1 MPKVSVI
8 VPVYNIENY
17 LRECL
22 DSLINQTLKDIEII
36 CVDDGSPDACGD
48 ILDYYAAKDKRLR
61 VIHKENGGVTLARK
75 CGIKIATGEFITC
88 VDSDDWIEPDMIEKL
103 YLKVVKHSADICIC
117 GHFEET
123 GDSTKK
129 VFHGFDSGV
138 YDKNRLLNDV
148 YPRMIVK
155 EEFFEWGIFPSLWAK
170 LFKREFV
177 EKYYL
182 NLDER
187 IMLGEDAASVY
198 PSLLNANSICII
210 DECLYHYRQYPTSTI
225 KKTVNPKMK
234 EQFCV
239 LYNSVNDVLK
249 KDSYIYDLTEQW
261 RDFVLFL
268 MYPRAYQFCDD
279 IAKLDYIFPFKNVKK
294 GSQII
299 IYGMGTFGQQLYFAL
314 QKLNVCDIVACA
326 DRNYVELAKQGIQV
340 VAPEKIE
347 NYEYDA
353 IVIAC
358 TYAKTTESIY
368 NDLIKKYP
376 VDKIHKVDLELLK
389 SKEILKMFGLL

>member
-1 MPKVSVI
+1 MPKVSIV
-8 VPVYNIENY
+8 VPVYNVEKY
-17 LRECL
+17 LEECL
-22 DSLINQTLKDIEII
+22 NSLINQTFKDIEII
-36 CVDDGSPDACGD
+36 CIDDGSPDNCGA
-48 ILDYYAAKDKRLR
+48 ILDNYATKDKR
-61 VIHKENGGVTLARK
+61 VKVVHKENGGLVSARK
-75 CGIKIATGEFITC
+75 IGINMVQGDYIVH
-88 VDSDDWIEPDMIEKL
+88 VDSDDWVEPDTIEKL
-103 YLKVVKHSADICIC
+103 YNHAIQNNVDICMC
-117 GHFEET
+117 GHFEEI
-123 GDSTKK
+123 GNATKK
-129 VFHGFDSGV
+129 VYQGIEPGV
-138 YDKNRLLNDV
+138 YNKDSLVKDI
-148 YPRMIVK
+148 YPRMIVNG
-155 EEFFEWGIFPSLWAK
+155 EFFEWGIFPSLWAK
-170 LFKREFV
+170 LFKREFA

-198 PSLLNANSICII
+198 PSLLNANSVCIMN
-210 DECLYHYRQYPTSTI
+210 ECLYHYRQYPTSTI

-294 GSQII
+294 GSKIV

-314 QKLNVCDIVACA
+314 QKSGACDVVACV
-326 DRNYVELAKQGIQV
+326 DRNYIELSKQGVPVIS
-340 VAPEKIE
+340 PDEIK
-347 NYEYDA
+347 NYDYDT

-358 TYAKTTESIY
+358 TYAKVTRAIY
-368 NDLIKKYP
+368 EGLADKYS
-376 VDKIHKVDLELLK
+376 VKKIHKVDLDLLK
-389 SKEILKMFGLL
+389 SEQILKLFGLL

>member
-1 MPKVSVI
+1 MPKVSIV
-8 VPVYNIENY
+8 VPVYNVEKY
-17 LRECL
+17 LEECL
-22 DSLINQTLKDIEII
+22 NSLINQTFTDIEII
-36 CVDDGSPDACGD
+36 CIDDGSPDNCGA
-48 ILDYYAAKDKRLR
+48 ILDKYATHDKRMR
-61 VIHKENGGVTLARK
+61 IIHKRNGGLVSARK
-75 CGIKIATGEFITC
+75 MGINMAQGDYIVH
-88 VDSDDWIEPDMIEKL
+88 VDSDDLIEPDMIEKL
-103 YLKVVKHSADICIC
+103 YLKAVKYNADICIC

-170 LFKREFV
+170 MFKREFA

-234 EQFCV
+234 ERFCV
-239 LYNSVNDVLK
+239 LYNSVNEVLK
-249 KDSYIYDLTEQW
+249 RDAYIYDLTDQW

-279 IAKLDYIFPFKNVKK
+279 ITKLDYIFPFKNVKK
-294 GSQII
+294 GSKII

-314 QKLNVCDIVACA
+314 QKSGACDVVACV
-326 DRNYVELAKQGIQV
+326 DRNYIELSKQGVPVIS
-340 VAPEKIE
+340 PDEIK
-347 NYEYDA
+347 NYDYDT

-358 TYAKTTESIY
+358 TYAKTTEVIY
-368 NDLIKKYP
+368 NYLIEMHP
-376 VDKIHKVDLELLK
+376 VEKICKVDLELLR
-389 SKEILKMFGLL
+389 SEAVLKMFGLL